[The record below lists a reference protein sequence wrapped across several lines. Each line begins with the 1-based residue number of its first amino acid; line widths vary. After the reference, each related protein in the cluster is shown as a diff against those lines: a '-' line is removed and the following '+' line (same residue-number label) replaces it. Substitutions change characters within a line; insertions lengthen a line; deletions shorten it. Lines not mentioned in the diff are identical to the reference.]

1 MKVFNKDVWF
11 GGQKIVDDFA
21 ERHKVGFCTMPKSI
35 SYLAM
40 PFSAS
45 VAKAV
50 PLSVLNLG
58 SATKVE
64 DQGSTPQCAAYS
76 ASSYAESIL
85 WRKTGSLPRE
95 VDPQIVYMWAKQYD
109 GDPDGDG
116 TTLVAVLDGLKALGY
131 IDSDCQTRTVMSP
144 FDVKSAIHRY
154 GFCLLG
160 LNITD
165 EWYRGN
171 RDITSTT
178 ARFVGGHA
186 VLCVG
191 YDQEGVWI
199 LNSWGPKWG
208 QGGFAH
214 IGWHA
219 FNKQFMYGAFADGV
233 YRDMV

>member
-21 ERHKVGFCTMPKSI
+21 SRHKVGFCMMPKDPAA
-35 SYLAM
+35 LAM
-40 PFSAS
+40 PFSAN
-45 VAKAV
+45 VNRAV

-85 WRKTGSLPRE
+85 WRKTGSLPCE
-95 VDPQIVYMWAKQYD
+95 VDPHGIYLWAKQHD
-109 GDPDGDG
+109 GDPNGDG
-116 TTLVAVLDGLKALGY
+116 TTLVAVLDGLKALGQLGPG
-131 IDSDCQTRTVMSP
+131 CRTRTVMSP

-178 ARFVGGHA
+178 ARCVGGHA
-186 VLCVG
+186 VLGVG

-214 IGWHA
+214 IWWNA
-219 FNKQFMYGAFADGV
+219 FNRQFMYGAFSEGV

>member
-11 GGQKIVDDFA
+11 GGQRIVDDFA
-21 ERHKVGFCTMPKSI
+21 SDHKVGFCVMPRNLGE
-35 SYLAM
+35 LAA

-45 VAKAV
+45 VARAV
-50 PLSVLNLG
+50 PLSVINLG

-76 ASSYAESIL
+76 ASSYAESVL
-85 WRKTGSLPRE
+85 WRKTGELPGE
-95 VDPQIVYMWAKQYD
+95 VVPGDVYEWAKKHD
-109 GDPDGDG
+109 GDPYGDG
-116 TTLVAVLDGLKALGY
+116 TTLVAVVDGLNALGVFA
-131 IDSDCQTRTVMSP
+131 SSCRTRTIMSP
-144 FDVKSAIHRY
+144 FDVKSAVHRY

-171 RDITSTT
+171 REITSTA
-178 ARFVGGHA
+178 ARSVGGHA

-191 YDQEGVWI
+191 YDPEGVWI
-199 LNSWGPKWG
+199 LNSWGSKWG

-214 IGWHA
+214 LSWNA
-219 FNKQFMYGAFADGV
+219 FNRQFMYGAFAEGV

>member
-21 ERHKVGFCTMPKSI
+21 ESHKVGFCIMPKDPLA
-35 SYLAM
+35 LAM
-40 PFSAS
+40 PFSAN
-45 VAKAV
+45 VNRAV

-76 ASSYAESIL
+76 ASSYAESVL
-85 WRKTGSLPRE
+85 WRKTGLLPRE
-95 VDPQIVYMWAKQYD
+95 VDAQRVYSWAKQHD

-116 TTLVAVLDGLKALGY
+116 TTLVAVLDGLKALGLVVPY
-131 IDSDCQTRTVMSP
+131 CRTRTVMSP

-171 RDITSTT
+171 RDITSAT

-191 YDQEGVWI
+191 YDKEGVWI
-199 LNSWGPKWG
+199 LNSWGSKWG

-214 IGWHA
+214 IWWNA
-219 FNKQFMYGAFADGV
+219 FNRQFMYGAFSEGV

>member
-1 MKVFNKDVWF
+1 MKVFNKEVWI
-11 GGQKIVDDFA
+11 GGQKLVDDFA
-21 ERHKVGFCTMPKSI
+21 ANHKVGFCRLPK
-35 SYLAM
+35 LADTLAV

-45 VAKAV
+45 VRKAV

-64 DQGSTPQCAAYS
+64 DQGSTPRCAAFS

-85 WRKTGSLPRE
+85 WRRTGALPKDI
-95 VDPQIVYMWAKQYD
+95 DPGRIYTWAKQHD
-109 GDPDGDG
+109 GDPNGDG
-116 TTLVAVLDGLKALGY
+116 TTLVAVLDSLSELDIFEPY
-131 IDSDCQTRTVMSP
+131 CRTRTIMSS
-144 FDVKSAIHRY
+144 FDVKAAVHRY

-178 ARFVGGHA
+178 ARSVGGHA

-191 YDQEGVWI
+191 YDEIGVWI
-199 LNSWGPKWG
+199 LNSWGQKWG

-214 IGWHA
+214 ISWNA
-219 FNKQFMYGAFADGV
+219 FNRQFMYGAFSEGV

>member
-21 ERHKVGFCTMPKSI
+21 ERHKVGFCVMPKDPKA
-35 SYLAM
+35 LAM
-40 PFSAS
+40 PFSAG
-45 VAKAV
+45 VNRAV

-76 ASSYAESIL
+76 ASSYAESIT
-85 WRKTGSLPRE
+85 WRKTGYLPPN
-95 VDPQIVYMWAKQYD
+95 VDPAAVYGWAKQND
-109 GDPDGDG
+109 GDPNGDG
-116 TTLVAVLDGLKALGY
+116 TTLVAVLDGLKALGHL
-131 IDSDCQTRTVMSP
+131 DTACRTRTIVSP
-144 FDVKSAIHRY
+144 FDVKAAVHRY

-171 RDITSTT
+171 REITNAA

-191 YDQEGVWI
+191 YDQEGAWI
-199 LNSWGPKWG
+199 LNSWGSRWG
-208 QGGFAH
+208 QGGFAR
-214 IGWHA
+214 IGWNA
-219 FNKQFMYGAFADGV
+219 FNRQFMYGAFSEGV